1 MSVKKLDMDLW
12 IGRHLEAYIY
22 IYNVS
27 DIGSFENLWLVCF
40 NCNLFVG
47 DVCVVVLYIYI
58 TALICNQCLSP

>member
-1 MSVKKLDMDLW
+1 MSDVEIIHGFEEWTSLRGL
-12 IGRHLEAYIY
+12 Y

-27 DIGSFENLWLVCF
+27 DIGSFESLWLVCY
-40 NCNLFVG
+40 NWNLIG